1 MAQVKT
7 IGSRGQI
14 SLCKENAG
22 RPVTVEEIEPGVW
35 LVKSVQ
41 IIPQNEMWLHSPE
54 VSQTL
59 ELSNR
64 LGGGESSAGVGP
76 ERTWPPDWK
85 KAESVLSISE
95 AWRAL
100 SSIRIT
106 RRFRAAVRHAA
117 RRCAQCGLRVT
128 QRIRSVAYRDG
139 NFLRFVSIH
148 GDHDSAYQ

>member
-64 LGGGESSAGVGP
+64 LGGEESSAGVGP

-85 KAESVLSISE
+85 KAESV
-95 AWRAL
+95 A
-100 SSIRIT
+100 
-106 RRFRAAVRHAA
+106 
-117 RRCAQCGLRVT
+117 
-128 QRIRSVAYRDG
+128 
-139 NFLRFVSIH
+139 
-148 GDHDSAYQ
+148 